1 MRTTGLTSSGPGRRN
16 SKIPSSKYLF
26 LHDKFFI
33 CKVKRSTISL
43 LVVDFVYYAYGAW
56 MRNHIALIFIAFGII
71 QLLAGLPAAA
81 TIGTAYVHAP
91 AVILQNNTGILT
103 TISLTVSN
111 GTGNTSV
118 FGPAEVGNS
127 TIESAT
133 TAAMYASKFL
143 NKNYSNYNFTYRI
156 NGINANVS
164 GPSAGMAMTL
174 LGISAFTGISLPSD
188 FTLTGTISP
197 NGNIGE
203 IGGVYDK
210 MAAAKAAG
218 MRFALVPMVSNASFE
233 NELYYIIEKTF
244 NIPLIQVSNISQ
256 ASDYALYG
264 KSIAG
269 EQTAFNPY
277 VGYNVNRI
285 PNATLNCS
293 NSCNIS
299 RFAELSNFTYNLTR
313 NAISKLSAEQ
323 GFYNVSSRFSAMLNQ
338 SSALSAKGYY
348 YLSADLSFLDYLNT
362 FTFLHHD
369 TNKADG
375 LNTLTNI
382 GAYCSNLTAPQITNA
397 NYEYVLGGELRQ
409 SWANYTLNATIGTYN
424 LTAIDTDG
432 VLRDIYEGASA
443 SGWCSAASFMYGIA
457 SSANG
462 TPVVFSQNIKDA
474 AASGISNATKYPG
487 LYLTTSLTAYRQG
500 NYPLALLDS
509 DYAIALGSIGRYY
522 NLSTQSLT
530 SNATRLASNSTYGI
544 WATEFSNEALFY
556 AHEAGINSGNAT
568 LAHSDALDA
577 YQSAMLASMLG
588 NSTRLLDSSMIANAT
603 APSNAGIKGIMPILV
618 AILALDIAIFA
629 VAVAILAI
637 ALRIMSRTGKGTR
650 GSIKTNSN
658 RKR

>member
-1 MRTTGLTSSGPGRRN
+1 
-16 SKIPSSKYLF
+16 
-26 LHDKFFI
+26 
-33 CKVKRSTISL
+33 
-43 LVVDFVYYAYGAW
+43 

-71 QLLAGLPAAA
+71 QLLTGLTAAA
-81 TIGTAYVHAP
+81 TIGTSYVHAP

-103 TISLTVSN
+103 TISLTISN
-111 GTGNTSV
+111 GTGTTSV
-118 FGPAEVGNS
+118 VGPAEVGNS
-127 TIESAT
+127 TIKSAT
-133 TAAMYASKFL
+133 TAAIYASEFL

-156 NGINANVS
+156 NDINANVS

-174 LGISAFTGISLPSD
+174 LGVSAFTGIGLPSD

-197 NGNIGE
+197 NGNVGE
-203 IGGVYDK
+203 VGGVYDK

-218 MRFALVPMVSNASFE
+218 MRFALVPKVSNASFE

-244 NIPLIQVSNISQ
+244 NMPLIQVSNISQ

-264 KSIAG
+264 RSIAG

-277 VGYNVNRI
+277 IGYNVSKI
-285 PNATLNCS
+285 PDATLNCS

-299 RFAELSNFTYNLTR
+299 RFAELSNFTYNLTG
-313 NAISKLSAEQ
+313 NAISKLSAEP
-323 GFYNVSSRFSAMLNQ
+323 GFYNVSRRFSAMLNQ
-338 SSALSAKGYY
+338 SGALSAKGYY
-348 YLSADLSFLDYLNT
+348 YLSADLSFLDYLNV
-362 FTFLHHD
+362 FTFLHHN
-369 TNKADG
+369 TNKAEG
-375 LNTLTNI
+375 LSTLTNI

-397 NYEYVLGGELRQ
+397 NYEYVIGGELRQ

-443 SGWCSAASFMYGIA
+443 SGWCSAANFMYGIA
-457 SSANG
+457 SNING
-462 TPVVFSQNIKDA
+462 THVIFSKNVKDA
-474 AASGISNATKYPG
+474 AASRISNATKYPG
-487 LYLTTSLTAYRQG
+487 LYLATSLSAYRQG

-522 NLSTQSLT
+522 NLSTQNLT
-530 SNATRLASNSTYGI
+530 SDATRLAYNSTYGI
-544 WATEFSNEALFY
+544 WATEFGNEALFY
-556 AHEAGINSGNAT
+556 VHEAGINGANAT

-588 NSTRLLDSSMIANAT
+588 NSTRLLDNSMIANAT
-603 APSNAGIKGIMPILV
+603 APTNASVKGLKPILM

-629 VAVAILAI
+629 VAVVILAI
-637 ALRIMSRTGKGTR
+637 ALHIMSRAEKGMR
-650 GSIKTNSN
+650 NSIKTNRN